1 MCRSTSVTWKSY
13 TDRQLQD
20 NRIVHFAER
29 KETMSHADRSSSTQ
43 KSTAEKLR
51 AAGVNTDSDE
61 EREIWSGTFSN
72 KAILG
77 HALVVGL
84 ISLLLLIV
92 VAAVGVLR
100 SNFYVWMG
108 ALVLIAIHWLV
119 VGGILVYN
127 KLSRHYE
134 LTTQRF
140 KHRAG
145 ILTRTSDRIELIDID
160 DVRVRQGPVQALV
173 GVGNIVITSSDA
185 THPELILPGIEDVRS
200 VADLIDDARRAE
212 RRKRGLHIEAI

>member
-1 MCRSTSVTWKSY
+1 
-13 TDRQLQD
+13 
-20 NRIVHFAER
+20 
-29 KETMSHADRSSSTQ
+29 MSHSDHSHTSPQSP
-43 KSTAEKLR
+43 AEKLR
-51 AAGVNTDSDE
+51 AAGVHTDSDE

-72 KAILG
+72 KAMLG
-77 HALVVGL
+77 HALGVLLVS
-84 ISLLLLIV
+84 ILLLIV
-92 VAAVGVLR
+92 VASV
-100 SNFYVWMG
+100 G
-108 ALVLIAIHWLV
+108 ALRGSFKIWLAAIALIGIHWLV
-119 VGGILVYN
+119 LGGILVYH

-160 DVRVRQGPVQALV
+160 DVRVKQGPIQAMV
-173 GVGNIVITSSDA
+173 GVGNVVITSSDA
-185 THPELILPGIEDVRS
+185 THPELILQGIENVRD